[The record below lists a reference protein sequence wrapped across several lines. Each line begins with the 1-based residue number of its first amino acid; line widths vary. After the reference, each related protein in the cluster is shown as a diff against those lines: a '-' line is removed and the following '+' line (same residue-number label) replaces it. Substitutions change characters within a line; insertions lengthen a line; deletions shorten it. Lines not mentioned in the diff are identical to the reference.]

1 MPLQYDLISFG
12 NSYAQRQIFSVTV
25 IEAAVRAKQIP
36 LALALV
42 AELKVTMWIGL
53 SPYMKVLTCLNT
65 PGTEGT
71 FHLLRP
77 QYETNLLCPRV
88 PKDV

>member
-1 MPLQYDLISFG
+1 MLSTFIPLQYDLISFG

-42 AELKVTMWIGL
+42 AELKVTMWIRL
-53 SPYMKVLTCLNT
+53 SPYMKVLT
-65 PGTEGT
+65 
-71 FHLLRP
+71 LLHS
-77 QYETNLLCPRV
+77 
-88 PKDV
+88 K